1 MSINLKSANKNDID
15 YFFSLRKFNSNK
27 FSFIKNKDFEY
38 KDHKNWFMK
47 SLNNINNLMYVVKLN
62 KLQCGYVRLDKKSK
76 DYFISICIEKKFRR
90 KGNWFKSFKF
100 NRKKNKQCRNYNC
113 FSKQKKF

>member
-1 MSINLKSANKNDID
+1 
-15 YFFSLRKFNSNK
+15 
-27 FSFIKNKDFEY
+27 
-38 KDHKNWFMK
+38 
-47 SLNNINNLMYVVKLN
+47 MYVVKLN

-90 KGNWFKSFKF
+90 KGIGLKALSLIE
-100 NRKKNKQCRNYNC
+100 KKNKQCRNYNC